1 MSNRQNSLVY
11 YGHETLRIKADPI
24 TEFVPELVSLSEHMF
39 KVMKKNSGIGLA
51 APQIALAK
59 QLVTIDLTSYDREK
73 IVILNP
79 RIVWTSANNGPYDE
93 GCLSIP
99 GIFETVMRPVEVVV
113 NAYDLKGEQ
122 IEIKADDILARVL
135 QHEID
140 HLNGILFVDHLEEYI
155 RKEYTKELK
164 KIKKM
169 NKQALF

>member
-1 MSNRQNSLVY
+1 MKHHLVY
-11 YGHETLRIKADPI
+11 YGHEKLRQNAEPV
-24 TEFVPELVSLSEHMF
+24 TEFDSDLVSLSEAMF
-39 KVMKKNSGIGLA
+39 KIMKKYNGIGLA
-51 APQIALAK
+51 APQIALSK
-59 QLVTIDLTSYDREK
+59 KFVTIDLTSYDKEK
-73 IVILNP
+73 LVIVNP
-79 RIVWTSANNGPYDE
+79 EIVWRSEKKGPYDE

-99 GIFETVMRPVEVVV
+99 GIFETVDRPIEVVV
-113 NAYDLKGEQ
+113 NAYNLDGKQ

-140 HLNGILFVDHLEEYI
+140 HLNGIMFVDHLEEYI